1 MAGQLP
7 RGNSTLAG
15 QPAPFALRLC
25 WSPPTALGRVRTLL
39 LGHVISVP
47 AEQAHECPVD
57 ALPWWGVYRCN
68 PDGTLDWIEDFD
80 NRSDA
85 EHFIRE
91 QQA

>member
-15 QPAPFALRLC
+15 QPAPFALRRC
-25 WSPPTALGRVRTLL
+25 WTSPSTPL

-47 AEQAHECPVD
+47 AERAHECPVD
-57 ALPWWGVYRCN
+57 APPWWAVYRCN